1 MDDNLIAKPDEQVI
15 ISNHES
21 SLNEYSSDENFEDL
35 VNIDDEV
42 SSLTKKTILIDLA
55 RTTLPKK
62 NLFFVIKNG

>member
-42 SSLTKKTILIDLA
+42 STLTKK
-55 RTTLPKK
+55 RY
-62 NLFFVIKNG
+62 

>member
-1 MDDNLIAKPDEQVI
+1 
-15 ISNHES
+15 
-21 SLNEYSSDENFEDL
+21 LNEYSSDENFEDL